1 MKIKFY
7 GTRGSIPVSDPKFQK
22 FGGNTPCVM
31 ISHEDQIGIFDAG
44 TGIRNLGKDLIE
56 SRKENLNNI
65 FIVFSHF
72 HWDHIQGFPFFIP
85 AYDPKREFTIATIG
99 RTDKYFDLKSIFV
112 NQMRAEFFPI
122 PLAEMGAK
130 INFFQEEGDFFS
142 RNNVKVNATE
152 HNHPGG
158 AYSYRIEAGGKTVV
172 YSTDVEHGMDLDY
185 RVVQIAQNADLLIHD
200 AQYTPEE
207 LKEKYGWGHSSW
219 EQAIKVAELAKV
231 KRLVLTHH
239 DPDHDDDFLMDV
251 EKKCKEK
258 FPNVVLARENMEIE
272 I

>member
-1 MKIKFY
+1 
-7 GTRGSIPVSDPKFQK
+7 
-22 FGGNTPCVM
+22 
-31 ISHEDQIGIFDAG
+31 
-44 TGIRNLGKDLIE
+44 
-56 SRKENLNNI
+56 
-65 FIVFSHF
+65 
-72 HWDHIQGFPFFIP
+72 
-85 AYDPKREFTIATIG
+85 
-99 RTDKYFDLKSIFV
+99 
-112 NQMRAEFFPI
+112 MRAEFFPI

-130 INFFQEEGDFFS
+130 INFFKEEGNSYS
-142 RNNVKVNATE
+142 RNNVKVTATE

-158 AYSYRIEAGGKTVV
+158 AYSYRIEAGGKSVV
-172 YSTDVEHGMDLDY
+172 YSTDVEHGDDLDY

-207 LKEKYGWGHSSW
+207 LKEKKDWGHSSW

-231 KRLVLTHH
+231 KQLVLTHH
-239 DPDHDDDFLMDV
+239 DPDHDDDFLIDV